1 MRLRA
6 AAMASVVLLGLL
18 LSTTGMAWAEE
29 PVQPAALRGQVV
41 DIAGDSLGVKT
52 PSGREVTVMIDGGTR
67 LYVPGTRE
75 PSLEDVAVG
84 DYVGAWGVIGKD
96 GSLAARVL
104 VVIPVEMAQRRFLV
118 QGHVAAVEGRTVTVD
133 TGQGERVVIT
143 DGDTRFFIP
152 GMQEAK
158 IADVLVGE
166 PVLALGEPDGDGALI
181 ARVVAIVTPAQV
193 ARHTVRGVV
202 RAIEDDT
209 LGLATRRGEV
219 RVETDGETIFRVPG
233 VEGPGIDD
241 LNIRDLVVVV
251 GRWDAEAEVFHARV
265 VALIP
270 RWPSHLRFLRGEVTG
285 LEGRTVLL
293 EALQGEVAVLTDSD
307 TIFRIP
313 GVDDPGLDD
322 VRAGDK
328 LGALVARTDVG
339 LLAKVVLVRRADE
352 TLTEALAAP
361 LEAATALL
369 ETLAPQVGVQ

>member
-1 MRLRA
+1 
-6 AAMASVVLLGLL
+6 
-18 LSTTGMAWAEE
+18 
-29 PVQPAALRGQVV
+29 
-41 DIAGDSLGVKT
+41 
-52 PSGREVTVMIDGGTR
+52 
-67 LYVPGTRE
+67 
-75 PSLEDVAVG
+75 
-84 DYVGAWGVIGKD
+84 VGAWGVIDED

-118 QGHVAAVEGRTVTVD
+118 QGHVAAVEGPTVTVD

-166 PVLALGEPDGDGALI
+166 PVLALGKPDGDGALI
-181 ARVVAIVTPAQV
+181 ARVVAIVSPAQV
-193 ARHTVRGVV
+193 AQHTVRGVV

-233 VEGPGIDD
+233 VEDPGIDD
-241 LNIRDLVVVV
+241 FNVRDLVVVV
-251 GRWDAEAEVFHARV
+251 GRWDAEAEVFHARR
-265 VALIP
+265 VALAP
-270 RWPSHLRFLRGEVTG
+270 RWPSHVRFLRGEVTS
-285 LEGRTVLL
+285 LEGRTLVL
-293 EALQGEVAVLTDSD
+293 ETLQGEVAVLTDSD

-322 VRAGDK
+322 VRLGDK
-328 LGALVARTDVG
+328 VGVLVTGADG
-339 LLAKVVLVRRADE
+339 ELLAKVVLVRRADE
-352 TLTEALAAP
+352 TLREALAAP

-369 ETLAPQVGVQ
+369 ETLAPQVGAQ